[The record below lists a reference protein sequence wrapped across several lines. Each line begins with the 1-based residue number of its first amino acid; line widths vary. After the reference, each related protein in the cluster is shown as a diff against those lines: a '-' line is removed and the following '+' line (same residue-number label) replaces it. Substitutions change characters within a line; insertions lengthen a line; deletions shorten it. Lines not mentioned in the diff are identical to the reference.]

1 MRCEEEILNLID
13 SNYMRNYLYTSIN
26 DLTVHEYI
34 EIIAGA
40 PTSLEKKAELL
51 KKLSEI
57 ANDPKDI
64 KYTEFCYQAVMTALD
79 RLYHMDRTK
88 SQLLLLSYD
97 TQRPGAVLTSAEP
110 VLSYEGVIDYIRND
124 YYGLDEESEEEIEQI
139 LNSFSENFFRLE
151 LYDITEQDT
160 LSCQYKYICTANG
173 EIQYFEK
180 VIPYNKR
187 PRPRDRMEYLKE
199 HCNELF
205 KGRTM
210 EEMMT
215 PYQPGDILYIDCK
228 PYLPPTY
235 CLISY
240 VSKEL
245 PFDCCCL
252 RCIYPEYGGLVQEGA
267 LKHGHFYP
275 SNDDYYG
282 SVPLSPLYRAE
293 LYQGDLPEPYT
304 FLKTVSEAIKQNP
317 HLSDKIDHYFLDDS
331 EKHRKIK
338 CVVEYF
344 ITDTEDYVDGVPLN
358 TFMEFIEQNR
368 E

>member
-1 MRCEEEILNLID
+1 
-13 SNYMRNYLYTSIN
+13 
-26 DLTVHEYI
+26 
-34 EIIAGA
+34 
-40 PTSLEKKAELL
+40 
-51 KKLSEI
+51 
-57 ANDPKDI
+57 
-64 KYTEFCYQAVMTALD
+64 MTALD

-88 SQLLLLSYD
+88 SQLLLRSYD
-97 TQRPGAVLTSAEP
+97 TQRPRAVLTGANP
-110 VLSYEGVIDYIRND
+110 VLSYQGAIDYIRND
-124 YYGLDEESEEEIEQI
+124 FYGLDEESEEEIEQI
-139 LNSFSENFFRLE
+139 LNSVSEDFFRLE

-160 LSCQYKYICTANG
+160 LSSQYKYICTANG
-173 EIQYFEK
+173 EVQYFEK
-180 VIPYNKR
+180 EIRYNKQR
-187 PRPRDRMEYLKE
+187 HHNWAEYLE
-199 HCNELF
+199 ERDCYDLF

-210 EEMMT
+210 DGMRT
-215 PYQPGDILYIDCK
+215 PFQPGDILYIDCK

-245 PFDCCCL
+245 PSDCCSL

-275 SNDDYYG
+275 SNDDYYV

-331 EKHRKIK
+331 GKHMETK